1 MIDSNG
7 NKYTTTK
14 MFRWTIGLMFTSV
27 IVIFGYMSGR
37 VLGAEDQATDNQ
49 IEININNER
58 IDSFKNELD
67 LRMDPIKDDI
77 KELKETT
84 KEILQEL
91 RK

>member
-1 MIDSNG
+1 MPEING
-7 NKYTTTK
+7 IRYTTNRLF
-14 MFRWTIGLMFTSV
+14 MWSIGLLVSV
-27 IVIFGYMSGR
+27 SIVGFGYMSGR
-37 VLGAEDQATDNQ
+37 VLATSNKTADNEIQ
-49 IEININNER
+49 INVNDER